1 MINKDL
7 DIAKIVKKI
16 RAFNYFMKMSLS
28 IDQRKLLKMRSSKLI
43 TSDLD
48 DKFCEYDFEK
58 INNEDNIY
66 KLFLENLRNKKIEKK
81 DIKLLQITGLDKIVE
96 ILKSREAYR

>member
-1 MINKDL
+1 
-7 DIAKIVKKI
+7 
-16 RAFNYFMKMSLS
+16 
-28 IDQRKLLKMRSSKLI
+28 MRSSKLI

-48 DKFCEYDFEK
+48 DKFGEYDFEK

>member
-1 MINKDL
+1 
-7 DIAKIVKKI
+7 
-16 RAFNYFMKMSLS
+16 
-28 IDQRKLLKMRSSKLI
+28 MRSSKLI

-48 DKFCEYDFEK
+48 DKFGEYDFEK
-58 INNEDNIY
+58 INNEDNIQ

-96 ILKSREAYR
+96 ILKSREAYRQKQ

>member
-7 DIAKIVKKI
+7 DIAKIIQKL
-16 RAFNYFMKMSLS
+16 RTFNYFMKMNLT

-48 DKFCEYDFEK
+48 CKFNEYDFQK
-58 INNEDNIY
+58 INNDDYIY
-66 KLFLENLRNKKIEKK
+66 KLFLENIRNKKIEKK
-81 DIKLLQITGLDKIVE
+81 DIKLLQITGLEKIVE
-96 ILKSREAYR
+96 ILKSREMYR